1 VALETSI
8 TEALRLEGMA
18 REVVRHV
25 QQARKDAGLE
35 MEDRITL
42 FLHTETPELR
52 KAIETHRAYIAAETL
67 TVEWASQPLGDG
79 AHRAT
84 VKVDGQPLTIELRK
98 TLAQQ
103 D

>member
-1 VALETSI
+1 
-8 TEALRLEGMA
+8 MA
-18 REVVRHV
+18 REVVRHI

-42 FLHTETPELR
+42 YLHTEAPDLR
-52 KAIETHRAYIAAETL
+52 KAIETHRDYIAAETL
-67 TVEWASQPLGDG
+67 VAEWASQPLGAG

-98 TLAQQ
+98 MAVKEG
-103 D
+103 